1 MKEREMEKK
10 IYLVTAGDY
19 SSYHVEAVF
28 SEKRGAELF
37 AATKNDSD
45 DWEEYRIEE
54 YELDPAKFDGSV
66 KTQYLYTID
75 SYDKLTKP
83 CIFTEEGLAK
93 KIIHDRDWAIYDLGD
108 FIILPERDDEKA
120 KKIAQDRI
128 ARKKANEQ
136 GISN

>member
-1 MKEREMEKK
+1 MTKVKNK
-10 IYLVTAGDY
+10 VYLLTAGDY
-19 SSYHVEAVF
+19 SDYHVEAVF

-45 DWEEYRIEE
+45 DYCEYRIEE
-54 YELDPAKFDGSV
+54 YELDPAKFDGIV
-66 KTQYLYTID
+66 KTQYLYTINARGN
-75 SYDKLTKP
+75 LQGP
-83 CIFTEEGLAK
+83 FVFTEEGLAK
-93 KIIHDRDWAIYDLGD
+93 KIIHDREWGLYDLDD
-108 FIILPERDDEKA
+108 FIILPEQDDKKA

>member
-1 MKEREMEKK
+1 MTKVKNK
-10 IYLVTAGDY
+10 VYLVTAGDY
-19 SSYHVEAVF
+19 SDYHVEAVF

-45 DWEEYRIEE
+45 DYYEYRIEE

-75 SYDKLTKP
+75 VRGNLLGP
-83 CIFTEEGLAK
+83 CVFTEDGLAK
-93 KIIHDRDWAIYDLGD
+93 KITHDREWGYCDLDD

>member
-1 MKEREMEKK
+1 MKKV
-10 IYLVTAGDY
+10 YLVTAGDY
-19 SSYHVEAVF
+19 SDYHVKAVF

-45 DWEEYRIEE
+45 DYYEYRIEE
-54 YELDPAKFDGSV
+54 YELDPAKFDGIV

-75 SYDKLTKP
+75 GRRGRLQGP
-83 CIFTEEGLAK
+83 CVFTEEGLAK
-93 KIIHDRDWAIYDLGD
+93 KIIHDREWGYYDLDD
-108 FIILPERDDEKA
+108 FIILPEQDDEKA

>member
-1 MKEREMEKK
+1 M
-10 IYLVTAGDY
+10 VTAGDY
-19 SSYHVEAVF
+19 SDYHVEAVF

-45 DWEEYRIEE
+45 DWYEYRIEE

-66 KTQYLYTID
+66 KIQYLYTIGRH
-75 SYDKLTKP
+75 DKLQGP
-83 CIFTEEGLAK
+83 CVFTEEGLAK
-93 KIIHDRDWAIYDLGD
+93 KIIHDREWYTCDIDD
-108 FIILPERDDEKA
+108 FIILPEQDDEKA